1 MKRVITAINNKKIIE
16 KISKNKNL
24 KIIFN
29 NLEYREG
36 ILEVIEKIK
45 NIDMIIISE
54 LIPGEISIEELIKKI
69 RKINKKIEIIFILNK
84 DELEKI
90 NKLKELKINKIYIED
105 KNNKKIKNKINILK
119 INNEKIKN
127 KINIIKKNNK
137 KTKNKINMTQKNKKI
152 INIFGKNKSGK
163 TTIIILILNYLLKN
177 KEKILI
183 ININKKIEK
192 YYLIKIKIINNNKF
206 IKINKYEKNLYNI
219 KKNMDLIFCTKYK
232 QIKNNFEE
240 FKKKYDYILIDN
252 MENEKIQM
260 EYFFNK
266 DYIRNILV
274 IDSENLGISELQN
287 LTKKINKYDQN
298 QHRSLHIIENKYKL
312 SSVSPVVIKE
322 IFDKKIEIH
331 EIYKNRYYKKILE
344 KFLQNK
350 KIKINKLL
358 ELKIQKLLK

>member
-1 MKRVITAINNKKIIE
+1 MKRAITAVNNKKIIE
-16 KISKNKNL
+16 KISKNKNF

-45 NIDMIIISE
+45 NIDVIIISE

-84 DELEKI
+84 NDLEKI

-105 KNNKKIKNKINILK
+105 KNNEKIKNKINILK

-127 KINIIKKNNK
+127 KINIL
-137 KTKNKINMTQKNKKI
+137 KINNEKIKNKKI
-152 INIFGKNKSGK
+152 INIVGKNKSGK

-192 YYLIKIKIINNNKF
+192 YYLKKIKIINNNKF

-219 KKNMDLIFCTKYK
+219 EKNMDLIFCTKYK

-240 FKKKYDYILIDN
+240 FKKMYDYILIDN
-252 MENEKIQM
+252 MENEKLQM

-274 IDSENLGISELQN
+274 IDSEKLGMSELQR
-287 LTKKINKYDQN
+287 LTKKLKKYEQN
-298 QHRSLHIIENKYKL
+298 EHKSLHIIENKYKV
-312 SSVSPVVIKE
+312 SSVSPAVIKE
-322 IFDKKIEIH
+322 IFEKEIEIH
-331 EIYKNRYYKKILE
+331 EIYKKRYYKKILE

>member
-1 MKRVITAINNKKIIE
+1 MKRAITAVNNKKIIE
-16 KISKNKNL
+16 KISKNKNF

-45 NIDMIIISE
+45 NIDVIIISE

-84 DELEKI
+84 NDLEKI

-105 KNNKKIKNKINILK
+105 KNNEKIKNKINILK
-119 INNEKIKN
+119 INNEKIKKN
-127 KINIIKKNNK
+127 TKKI
-137 KTKNKINMTQKNKKI
+137 KNKKI

-192 YYLIKIKIINNNKF
+192 YYLKKIKIINNNKF

-219 KKNMDLIFCTKYK
+219 EKNMDLIFCTKYK

-240 FKKKYDYILIDN
+240 LKKMYDYILIDN
-252 MENEKIQM
+252 MENEKLQM

-274 IDSENLGISELQN
+274 IDSEKLGMSELQR
-287 LTKKINKYDQN
+287 LTKKLKKYEQN
-298 QHRSLHIIENKYKL
+298 QRRSLHIIENKYKV
-312 SSVSPVVIKE
+312 SSVSPAVIKE
-322 IFDKKIEIH
+322 IFEKEIEIH
-331 EIYKNRYYKKILE
+331 EIYKKRYYKKILE